1 MGVDEEVGAMAERQ
15 KVMRNEGNLDQSSPF
30 NLVDDASVIAN
41 LNDVGIS
48 LGSDDASISSSLISI
63 KKMLWVVIRWL
74 CLVV

>member
-1 MGVDEEVGAMAERQ
+1 MGVDEEVGAMAEHQ